1 MIVFLRG
8 GLGNQ
13 IFQISMGL
21 EAGNQDNKTVS
32 FSDLLLE
39 ESLFSKNL
47 RWENHAKKLGQQ
59 NVLIPRLFAPA
70 VRLVLGA
77 FLLLSRRLRI
87 PIDFGPFL
95 ISVEAVTPKN
105 LVGKWLVDAP
115 GMQATT
121 PEMVKDIQELF
132 NETLHQLPEIR
143 QKIGSLHIRLGDY
156 LKLQHIYGPVN
167 TGYIGIACGIL
178 ESSLSA
184 GEIDRIIIF
193 SDQPELAQ
201 ELLSEHLNEGLYSM
215 ASSYCETDFQE
226 LYLMRRSTI
235 LFIANSS
242 FSWWAATLAKESSRI
257 YTPWPI
263 LGPAQKL
270 PQDFVSENWKRV
282 RA

>member
-77 FLLLSRRLRI
+77 FLLLSRSLRI

-156 LKLQHIYGPVN
+156 LKLQHLYGPVN

-201 ELLSEHLNEGLYSM
+201 ELLSEHLSEGLYSM

-270 PQDFVSENWKRV
+270 PQDFVSEKWKRV